1 MDEEDIAAYGVNSIS
16 DLLDA
21 ISPQTGTG
29 RGRGASGP
37 VILVNGQR
45 ISSFREIRDYP
56 PEAIRRV
63 EILPEEVA
71 LRFGYPPDQRV
82 VNFILKD
89 LFKSK
94 VLEGNSPRPRA
105 AAPAPRR
112 GRPIYL
118 KIDHGKRFNISLKAD
133 YTSPLTE
140 SERGVTQNAG
150 TTPTVATDPQPGDY
164 RTLVDSTK
172 DYTLNATYTMPLSKK
187 VMSGTLAINGTAART
202 DTTGLNGLNTVT
214 LTGPNNASAVR
225 TPGALTQFSRTD
237 TFSTGVTLNKPVG
250 LWNLSATLTA
260 AMPRR
265 RRATTTAIRPPARPT
280 PICWRRPRR
289 ARCR

>member
-112 GRPIYL
+112 GRPI
-118 KIDHGKRFNISLKAD
+118 
-133 YTSPLTE
+133 T
-140 SERGVTQNAG
+140 
-150 TTPTVATDPQPGDY
+150 
-164 RTLVDSTK
+164 
-172 DYTLNATYTMPLSKK
+172 
-187 VMSGTLAINGTAART
+187 
-202 DTTGLNGLNTVT
+202 
-214 LTGPNNASAVR
+214 
-225 TPGALTQFSRTD
+225 
-237 TFSTGVTLNKPVG
+237 
-250 LWNLSATLTA
+250 
-260 AMPRR
+260 
-265 RRATTTAIRPPARPT
+265 
-280 PICWRRPRR
+280 
-289 ARCR
+289 